1 MSKEKYAVIGH
12 PIKHTMS
19 PFINKRLFQLD
30 NKEAEYEVFEVEDI
44 EKDIEKLKKL
54 KGFNITIPHKKNII
68 PYLDYI
74 TEKAKLCGS
83 VNTVLIK
90 DNKLYG
96 TSTDGIGMRLSLESH
111 GLSFKGKLLL
121 LGNGGA
127 ARAVAFEAL
136 DYCDSLLVAARNP
149 DSAKAFTQELKAAFK
164 NKEINCCS
172 LKEIP
177 DESFDLLINTTAA
190 GMYPKPEES
199 PVGKDE
205 IKNCKALYDAVYNPH
220 DTLLIK
226 MAESLG
232 VKCIHGMEMLVNQA
246 AAAHEFWLEGD
257 FKPYNREDIYKL
269 TKDSVSEMNRHFYS
283 KT

>member
-149 DSAKAFTQELKAAFK
+149 DSAKAFTQELKVAFK
-164 NKEINCCS
+164 NKEINCC
-172 LKEIP
+172 
-177 DESFDLLINTTAA
+177 
-190 GMYPKPEES
+190 
-199 PVGKDE
+199 
-205 IKNCKALYDAVYNPH
+205 
-220 DTLLIK
+220 
-226 MAESLG
+226 
-232 VKCIHGMEMLVNQA
+232 
-246 AAAHEFWLEGD
+246 
-257 FKPYNREDIYKL
+257 
-269 TKDSVSEMNRHFYS
+269 
-283 KT
+283 